1 MKVVEKD
8 MVVVGM
14 LNDELAR
21 CSEALDGLNGRLSGL
36 PKGSLHLRI
45 KRHGE
50 KEYRYHYLKF
60 RDGARVVNQHV
71 PRDAVQEL
79 QDKLELRTR
88 YVSEVKIYKKRISY
102 INRILGKKAKD
113 NEDQKDLSA
122 QK

>member
-1 MKVVEKD
+1 
-8 MVVVGM
+8 MVVAGM

-21 CSEALDGLNGRLSGL
+21 CREAIDALNSSLSGL
-36 PKGSLHLRI
+36 PRGSLQSRI
-45 KRHGE
+45 KRYGE

-79 QDKLELRTR
+79 QDKLELRKR
-88 YVSEVKIYKKRISY
+88 YVSEVLRYKKRISY

-113 NEDQKDLSA
+113 SGGQNDR
-122 QK
+122 